1 MLRLEIEGSEA
12 LRRRL
17 RGLESGLAANTV
29 TALKSSAARVHREA
43 STNLS
48 GSVLKVVTG
57 HLKGS
62 VTPRVDAARGEAI
75 VGTKLVYGP
84 VHEYGATIRPKRAEY
99 LWFPVAGRG
108 IRISRAAAKSGKWTR
123 SAKLEGGGRIT
134 LTGEVHWVRARKVT
148 IPPRPWLGTAFAAS
162 RAYIIE
168 QFRAAIERTLQGRR

>member
-43 STNLS
+43 SMNLS
-48 GSVLKVVTG
+48 GRVLKVVIGT
-57 HLKGS
+57 LKGS
-62 VTPRVDAARGEAI
+62 VTTRVDATRGEAI
-75 VGTKLVYGP
+75 VGTNKVYGP
-84 VHEYGATIRPKRAEY
+84 VHEYGATIRPKTAKALR
-99 LWFPVAGRG
+99 FPAAQRG
-108 IRISRAAAKSGKWTR
+108 QRVNPDTWTGGWVFAK
-123 SAKLEGGGRIT
+123 
-134 LTGEVHWVRARKVT
+134 KVT
-148 IPPRPWLGTAFAAS
+148 IPPRPWLGTAFASS